1 MARVV
6 PPLPDVKVI
15 EFPANSMA
23 PTWRSFWQN
32 LLLYIGQTPS
42 GENLA
47 ASPSYANDA
56 AAATGGVPIGGWY
69 RNGSVIQVRVV

>member
-1 MARVV
+1 MARTI
-6 PPLPDVKVI
+6 PPLPVATVP
-15 EFPANSMA
+15 EFVQNVMGV
-23 PTWRSFWQN
+23 TWRSFWIN

-56 AAATGGVPIGGWY
+56 AAAAGGVQIGGFY
-69 RNGSVIQVRVV
+69 RNGSVVQVRVV